1 MKTYIANRMLNRLA
15 GHLIVFEKPFTF
27 DGYAIE
33 FTATEEFMQ
42 RMYEFDPMLKRIEFG
57 IY

>member
-1 MKTYIANRMLNRLA
+1 MKIYTAHRMLNRLT

-27 DGYAIE
+27 NGYAIE
-33 FTATEEFMQ
+33 FTATEEFIQ
-42 RMYEFDPMLKRIEFG
+42 RLYELDPMLKRIEFG

>member
-1 MKTYIANRMLNRLA
+1 MLNRLA

>member
-1 MKTYIANRMLNRLA
+1 MKTYIAYRMLNSLA

-27 DGYAIE
+27 NGYAIE

-42 RMYEFDPMLKRIEFG
+42 RMYELDPMLKRIEFE
-57 IY
+57 IH